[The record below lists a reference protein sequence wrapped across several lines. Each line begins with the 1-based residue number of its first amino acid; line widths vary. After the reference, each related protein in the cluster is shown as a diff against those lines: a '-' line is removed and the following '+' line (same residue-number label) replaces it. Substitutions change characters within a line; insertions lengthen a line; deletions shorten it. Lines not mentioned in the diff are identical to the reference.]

1 MRARASGGNE
11 AGALREARKLQI
23 WLSSGNFPRASLFRR
38 RRRRRFFLSLLREPR
53 IYMYAPFCIL
63 FTCTVFA
70 AELFRLNYFAC
81 VREASERLVDFSSGL
96 RIRARMRARARTTRR
111 FKGR

>member
-38 RRRRRFFLSLLREPR
+38 RRRRRFFSLSPMRAAY
-53 IYMYAPFCIL
+53 IYVCAFLYSFHVHCFRGRVIPP
-63 FTCTVFA
+63 
-70 AELFRLNYFAC
+70 ELFCMRS
-81 VREASERLVDFSSGL
+81 RGERATGGFFL
-96 RIRARMRARARTTRR
+96 RIAYTGAHACARTHDSSI
-111 FKGR
+111 